1 MTRTPAGAAVLQ
13 QDVTDAITAAV
24 FAELAETGYARLSI
38 EGVARRAGVGKTAV
52 YRRWAGKKEMVL
64 DLVAEY
70 AVRTADTPDTGTLR
84 GDVLAYLDATDR
96 ALRHP
101 LTARIVPDL
110 FAEAART
117 PELAAFLRERVA
129 AARRD
134 TVAGILR
141 RAVERGELPGGTD
154 VDLGLDLLAG
164 PLYWRA
170 AVLGAPADAKRLARL
185 ADKITAAL
193 AA

>member
-52 YRRWAGKKEMVL
+52 YRRWPGKKAMVL

-84 GDVLAYLDATDR
+84 GDVLAYLEATDR

-101 LTARIVPDL
+101 LTSRIVPDL
-110 FAEAART
+110 FAEAARA
-117 PELAAFLRERVA
+117 PELAAFFRERVA
-129 AARRD
+129 PARRD
-134 TVAGILR
+134 AVSGILR
-141 RAVERGELPGGTD
+141 RAVERGELPGDAD
-154 VDLGLDLLAG
+154 VGLGLDLLAG
-164 PLYWRA
+164 PLYWQA
-170 AVLGAPADAKRLARL
+170 VVLGVPADAERLARL